1 MQVKKPT
8 ILWKRGAVWL
18 AFLGPFFFLSYGW
31 LNHVT
36 SLRNDVGVIV
46 EAWEHSIPFVPWLM
60 LPYMS
65 IDAFYATSLF
75 LFRKKS
81 MLDRHALRLLLAT
94 VISLIGFLLYP
105 LQFSFAVPKA
115 EGFNG
120 MLQAVLL
127 GFDKPYN
134 QAPSLHISLLMVL
147 WVLYA
152 KKLTGLW
159 RLALHGWFSAI
170 AVSVLLVYQHHF
182 VDIWTGAIVGVACL
196 YLIPDTPFAWRW
208 QPTTAC
214 AKNIGLRY
222 AFGSGLLLVAGLLLS
237 EASGFL
243 SLACFWVAISLLLV
257 AAAYFGFGQQI
268 FQRNRLKPNK
278 GQMHWPALFLLA
290 PYLFGS
296 WLSYRFYTKNRQ
308 IPNQIHP
315 KLWLGAFPRSNDS
328 HTYSKFNAVLDLTN
342 EFATPSIKVPFAKY
356 LPVMDL
362 TAPSPQTLV
371 KACHWLGFAMQKGD
385 VQNGQVL
392 VHCALGLS
400 RSASVVVCWL
410 VWRGHTVDTLAAI
423 AHVNKQRPGLV
434 LSPEHMANIEQALQ
448 QLRENDNTN

>member
-1 MQVKKPT
+1 MRKHPT
-8 ILWKRGAVWL
+8 PILWKRGALWL

-36 SLRNDVGVIV
+36 SLRNDVGVVV
-46 EAWEHSIPFVPWLM
+46 EAWEHTIPFVPWLM

-65 IDAFYATSLF
+65 IDAFYAASLF

-81 MLDRHALRLLLAT
+81 TLDRHAKRLLLAT
-94 VISLIGFLLYP
+94 VISFIGFLLYP
-105 LQFSFAVPKA
+105 LQFTFVVPKA

-170 AVSVLLVYQHHF
+170 AASVLLVYQHHF
-182 VDIWTGAIVGVACL
+182 IDIWTGALVGVACL
-196 YLIPDTPFAWRW
+196 YLIPDAPFAWRW
-208 QPTTAC
+208 QQPTAR
-214 AKNIGLRY
+214 AQAVGLRY
-222 AFGSGLLLVAGLLLS
+222 VLGAGLFLLSAFALSSISGLLTLV
-237 EASGFL
+237 
-243 SLACFWVAISLLLV
+243 CIWVGISLLLV

-268 FQRNRLKPNK
+268 FQRSRFKPNK
-278 GQMHWPALFLLA
+278 GHMCWPARFLLA

-296 WLSYRFYTKNRQ
+296 WLSYRSYTKNRQ
-308 IPNQIHP
+308 APNQIHP

-342 EFATPSIKVPFAKY
+342 EFANPSIKAPLAKY

-362 TAPSPQTLV
+362 TPPSPRVLV
-371 KACHWLGFAMQKGD
+371 KACHWIDFAMQKGD
-385 VQNGQVL
+385 VQNSQVL

-410 VWRGHTVDTLAAI
+410 VWRGHAVDALTAV

-434 LSPEHMANIEQALQ
+434 LSLEHMDNIEQALQ
-448 QLRENDNTN
+448 QLRENDKSS